1 MKSPRTSAASLAS
14 TQANGLG
21 SAGDGVTLFRQ
32 TPQELTLEE
41 RNAGLYADG
50 KPSTR
55 AADVSATTPLQ
66 DISLNWTEKQL
77 PERERTKH
85 VHRLHPYLG
94 KYVPQLA
101 EVFLRKFLVVGQTV
115 LDPFCGSGT
124 TLVQANELGMN
135 SVGCDISAFNILL
148 CKVKTDK
155 YHLPT
160 LEREAADVL
169 RELAKLTNQHEAP
182 NQGTMFEGN
191 DTPPTA
197 DMDASDYLKTWFA
210 PQALAEL
217 ITFRSLIEDCR
228 YRDFFRVV
236 LSRSARSARLT
247 THFDL
252 DFPKA
257 PTTQPYQC
265 YKHGRVCAPTE
276 TAFKFIARYCAD
288 GVRRVE
294 RFAAVRSD
302 AKVQCVHGDS
312 RLVNLPPVDAIVTSP
327 PYVGLID
334 YHEQH
339 RYAYELLGLAD
350 NHESEIGAA
359 ANGQSAAARDAY
371 CRDMTSVF
379 RNVVSNLRPG
389 GALVVVAADRH
400 ALYPRILGD
409 LGLVERHV
417 MERHVNRRTGRR
429 GSRFYESIFIY
440 TKR

>member
-14 TQANGLG
+14 TQATALG
-21 SAGDGVTLFRQ
+21 SVGDGVTLFRQ
-32 TPQELTLEE
+32 TPEELTLEE

-66 DISLNWTEKQL
+66 NISLNWTEKQL

-191 DTPPTA
+191 DTPPRQIWMRAT
-197 DMDASDYLKTWFA
+197 
-210 PQALAEL
+210 
-217 ITFRSLIEDCR
+217 I
-228 YRDFFRVV
+228 
-236 LSRSARSARLT
+236 
-247 THFDL
+247 
-252 DFPKA
+252 
-257 PTTQPYQC
+257 
-265 YKHGRVCAPTE
+265 
-276 TAFKFIARYCAD
+276 
-288 GVRRVE
+288 
-294 RFAAVRSD
+294 
-302 AKVQCVHGDS
+302 
-312 RLVNLPPVDAIVTSP
+312 
-327 PYVGLID
+327 
-334 YHEQH
+334 
-339 RYAYELLGLAD
+339 
-350 NHESEIGAA
+350 
-359 ANGQSAAARDAY
+359 
-371 CRDMTSVF
+371 
-379 RNVVSNLRPG
+379 
-389 GALVVVAADRH
+389 
-400 ALYPRILGD
+400 
-409 LGLVERHV
+409 
-417 MERHVNRRTGRR
+417 
-429 GSRFYESIFIY
+429 
-440 TKR
+440 